1 MIILDKLFSIKEGW
15 NCILP
20 LFFRY
25 CFSFDINTSNPKLKF
40 IFIFETFM
48 HIALKVK

>member
-1 MIILDKLFSIKEGW
+1 MIILEKLSIKEGW

-20 LFFRY
+20 HFFRY
-25 CFSFDINTSNPKLKF
+25 CFSFDINISNSKLKF
-40 IFIFETFM
+40 SFIFETFM